1 MPTTLN
7 CLTSE
12 VHSYAVARI
21 VGVLDL
27 PGAVVVRA
35 ALLKCLAEQP
45 DAVVVDLSRMRLG
58 EPSALSVFLVLA
70 RQAAL
75 WPAVPIVLC
84 GARPDADRLLRLRAI
99 DRRLPLMPSAP
110 VALRWLRR
118 GGAVPFVTEE
128 LLPVV
133 GAGRRAREL
142 ATEACLRWHLSGLI
156 GPACTVVTELV
167 NNVVAHA
174 HTMMTLRLSRRGR
187 YLHVAVRDGSPQLPI
202 VRRDQPATLLSGRG
216 MTLVESVSRR
226 WGTVPADGGKV
237 VWAVLDL
244 GSARN
249 EVDPSR
255 PEVT

>member
-7 CLTSE
+7 CLTT
-12 VHSYAVARI
+12 HGHPYAVARI

-27 PGAVVVRA
+27 PGAVAVRA

-45 DAVVVDLSRMRLG
+45 DAIVVDLSRMRLG
-58 EPSALSVFLVLA
+58 DPSALNVFLALA
-70 RQAAL
+70 RRAAI
-75 WPAVPIVLC
+75 WPAVPLVLC
-84 GARPDADRLLRLRAI
+84 GARPDTAELLRLRAV
-99 DRRLPLMPSAP
+99 DRRLPLMQSVS

-128 LLPVV
+128 LLPVM

-142 ATEACLRWHLSGLI
+142 VTEACLRWQVPGLV

-187 YLHVAVRDGSPQLPI
+187 YLHVAVRDGSTQPPILRRGQL
-202 VRRDQPATLLSGRG
+202 ATASSGRG
-216 MTLVESVSRR
+216 MALVESVSRR

-237 VWAVLDL
+237 VWAALDL
-244 GSARN
+244 GLARTQGAA
-249 EVDPSR
+249 SG